1 MGDGSPTK
9 CYATGEVRAKGSAG
23 GIIPFIHLYQQ
34 DVSYCFGLNT
44 KIIRET
50 GSSRTYFGRI
60 VGNDFGLPNNNYALG
75 IMQYFSSPT
84 ATGTTTF
91 VNAQT
96 TQNGKDGTTITEAQA
111 KQQSTYVNAGWDFTS
126 VWKMSGSGGYPILKW
141 QE

>member
-1 MGDGSPTK
+1 VGDGYPTK
-9 CYATGEVRAKGSAG
+9 CYATGEVTSKWSAG
-23 GIIPFIHLYQQ
+23 GIISYIHSYQQ

-44 KIIRET
+44 KITKET
-50 GSSRTYFGRI
+50 GTSTNFGRI
-60 VGNDFGLPNNNYALG
+60 AGNNFGAPNNNYALG
-75 IMQYFSSPT
+75 TMQYFSSPT

-96 TQNGKDGTTITEAQA
+96 TQNGKDGITITEAQA

-126 VWKMSGSGGYPILKW
+126 VWKMPSSGGYPILKW